1 MWDDPE
7 LGETLSLSMNQERR
21 EGGVIVTKR
30 TNIVIIMTIFNI
42 MLLSGFHS
50 SCVFRMFMD
59 IIYLSFWRARVCVC
73 ATMVGMLLRYM
84 YDDSDRL
91 RW

>member
-1 MWDDPE
+1 
-7 LGETLSLSMNQERR
+7 
-21 EGGVIVTKR
+21 
-30 TNIVIIMTIFNI
+30 MTIFSI

>member
-7 LGETLSLSMNQERR
+7 WVKLSLSLSMNQERR

-30 TNIVIIMTIFNI
+30 RNIIIIMTIFSI

-50 SCVFRMFMD
+50 SCVFRRFMD
-59 IIYLSFWRARVCVC
+59 IIYLSFWARACVC

>member
-30 TNIVIIMTIFNI
+30 TNIVIIMTIFII

-50 SCVFRMFMD
+50 SCVFRSFMD
-59 IIYLSFWRARVCVC
+59 IISFWRARLCVYNNNGWYV
-73 ATMVGMLLRYM
+73 ATIYVR
-84 YDDSDRL
+84 
-91 RW
+91 